1 MGESSFVTQKNEIP
15 EFKKNY
21 SVFRFIGGNVL
32 SFCGDQIYLIAIPL
46 MVLAI
51 TGSPL
56 SMGLVAAL
64 ERLPILFQ
72 PFTGVLA
79 DRFNRKHLMLLC
91 DGTRSLI
98 VGIIGILYIFGL
110 LDIWFLYSAA
120 FIIGLLSQM
129 YNTAQFASIPRLVRK
144 DDLTVVNSIN
154 TGLFNTAIL
163 VAPGLGGLIISF
175 YNPGY
180 ALLLNSFS
188 FLIAFFA
195 ILSINLKQESKN
207 LVNKRSFWK
216 EIKEGFQFVIQ
227 TKPIL
232 YTNLAML
239 ASIFGTTLFLTMMVF
254 HLTDTMSLSA
264 EQTGILISIGGIGA
278 IGGALATN
286 YLRKWFSYRSILFVA
301 SFIGGGSIL
310 LFGLA
315 STYFWFIVW
324 NALGTFSASIM
335 NPCIVTIR
343 QTLTPDHLLGRVQ
356 ATSRF
361 MTWLLMPFAAFFAG
375 VLANEFGTN
384 FTIVLGG
391 SVSTLASVFYLHRS
405 LKYN

>member
-1 MGESSFVTQKNEIP
+1 MAESLKRSVNEVS
-15 EFKKNY
+15 EFKKNH
-21 SVFRFIGGNVL
+21 SAFRFIGGNVI

-72 PFTGVLA
+72 PLTGILA
-79 DRFNRKHLMLLC
+79 DRYNRKHLLLLC
-91 DGTRSLI
+91 DLARCII
-98 VGIIGILYIFGL
+98 VGLIGVLFIFDLLEIWFLNSAAFLIGIL
-110 LDIWFLYSAA
+110 
-120 FIIGLLSQM
+120 SQV
-129 YNTAQFASIPRLVRK
+129 YNIAQFASIPRLVRK
-144 DDLTVVNSIN
+144 EDLQAINSIN
-154 TGLFNTAIL
+154 TGLFNTAVL

-180 ALLLNSFS
+180 ALLINSFS
-188 FLIAFFA
+188 FLVAFFA
-195 ILSINLKQESKN
+195 ILSINLKQEPQKHDKKS
-207 LVNKRSFWK
+207 SFWLD
-216 EIKEGFQFVIQ
+216 IKEGFQFVIQ

-239 ASIFGTTLFLTMMVF
+239 ISIFGTTLFLTMMVF
-254 HLTDTMSLSA
+254 HLTDTINLTV

-278 IGGALATN
+278 ITGALVTN
-286 YLRKWFSYRSILFVA
+286 LLSERFTYRRILFFA
-301 SFIGGGSIL
+301 SFIGGFSII
-310 LFGLA
+310 LFGVA
-315 STYFWFIVW
+315 SSYFLLIVF
-324 NALGTFSASIM
+324 NALGTFAASLM

-361 MTWLLMPFAAFFAG
+361 MAWILMPLAAFIAG
-375 VLANEFGTN
+375 LLANEFGTN

-391 SVSTLASVFYLHRS
+391 VVSTFASLFYLHQS

>member
-1 MGESSFVTQKNEIP
+1 MVEPLKRSVHEVP
-15 EFKKNY
+15 EFKHNY
-21 SVFRFIGGNVL
+21 SVFRFISGNVI

-72 PFTGVLA
+72 PLTGILA
-79 DRFNRKHLMLLC
+79 DRYNRKYLLLLC
-91 DGTRSLI
+91 DMARSII
-98 VGIIGILYIFGL
+98 VGLIGVLFIFDL
-110 LDIWFLYSAA
+110 LEIWFLYSGA
-120 FIIGLLSQM
+120 FIIGLLSQV

-144 DDLTVVNSIN
+144 GDLQAVNSIN
-154 TGLFNTAIL
+154 TGLFNTAVL

-188 FLIAFFA
+188 FLVAFFA
-195 ILSINLKQESKN
+195 ILSINLKQEPQKLN
-207 LVNKRSFWK
+207 KKRSFWID
-216 EIKEGFQFVIQ
+216 IKEGFQFVIQ

-232 YTNLAML
+232 FTNVAML
-239 ASIFGTTLFLTMMVF
+239 ASIFGTTLFLTMIIF
-254 HLTDTMSLSA
+254 HLTDTINLTV

-278 IGGALATN
+278 IAGALVTN
-286 YLRKWFSYRSILFVA
+286 SLSKRYSYRRILFVS
-301 SFIGGGSIL
+301 SFIGGVSIV
-310 LFGLA
+310 LFGIA
-315 STYFWFIVW
+315 STYFLLIIF
-324 NALGTFSASIM
+324 NALGTFAASLM

-361 MTWLLMPFAAFFAG
+361 MTWILMPLAAFLAG
-375 VLANEFGTN
+375 LLANEFGTN
-384 FTIVLGG
+384 FTIILGG
-391 SVSTLASVFYLHRS
+391 TVSTFASVFYLHRS